1 MNTDAP
7 ATHRE
12 DRVSAITAKE
22 PERRPWPSSRT
33 AWYAVGVLTFAYL
46 VSFVDRQI
54 LSLLIEPIRA
64 DLGISDTQVSLLGGF
79 AFALLYTFA
88 GIPLAW
94 LADHRSRR
102 VIIAIGVTLWSAMT
116 ALCGLSK
123 TFWQMFLAR
132 VGVGVGE
139 ASLTPSAYSMI
150 ADYFPPQ
157 KLARAM
163 GVYMAGGAI
172 GAGLALVV
180 GGVVLALTADL
191 PQITLPVVGVLR
203 PWQFAFMLVS
213 LPGVLVVILMMTVKE
228 PLRRGSLQLHRGG
241 IHLQSGE
248 HSGRDVVSPR
258 AASRY
263 VREHWRIYLPLYAG
277 FAVLSLMKNAILV
290 WTPTMYIRT
299 YGWEASSIGYVY
311 GLFLLI
317 FGPLGAVGG
326 GWLADR
332 WRTRGRTDASLRLV
346 MLATFLCAPIAA
358 SMPLMPGAIES
369 LILLAVLTFLLFVIG
384 AVTPAAFQLVTPNPL
399 RAQVSAVALFVN
411 NFLGIGLGP
420 TLVALITDYG
430 FGDDLALRYSISI
443 VALVFAPVGAITFW
457 SGLKAYRAEEKNID
471 YG

>member
-1 MNTDAP
+1 VNA
-7 ATHRE
+7 AGHL
-12 DRVSAITAKE
+12 S
-22 PERRPWPSSRT
+22 ERSWPSSRI
-33 AWYAVGVLTFAYL
+33 AWYATGVLTFAYL

-54 LSLLIEPIRA
+54 LSLLIEPIRR
-64 DLGISDTQVSLLGGF
+64 DLGITDTQVSLLGGF

-88 GIPLAW
+88 GIPIAW

-102 VIIAIGVTLWSAMT
+102 VIIALGVTVWSAMT

-123 TFWQMFLAR
+123 SFWQMFLAR

-150 ADYFPPQ
+150 ADYFPPHQ
-157 KLARAM
+157 LARAM

-180 GGVVLALTADL
+180 GGAVLALTADL
-191 PQITLPVVGVLR
+191 PPMAFPLVGVLK
-203 PWQFAFMLVS
+203 PWQLAFFLVS
-213 LPGVLVVILMMTVKE
+213 LPGILVIVLMMTVKE
-228 PLRRGSLQLHRGG
+228 PLRRGGIQLRAEEKG
-241 IHLQSGE
+241 SK
-248 HSGRDVVSPR
+248 SVVSPR

-263 VREHWRIYLPLYAG
+263 VREHWKIYLPLYAG

-311 GLFLLI
+311 GVCLLI
-317 FGPLGAVGG
+317 FGPLGSVGG

-332 WRTRGRTDASLRLV
+332 WRARGRTDASLRVV
-346 MLATFLCAPIAA
+346 MLAAFLCAPVAA
-358 SMPLMPGAIES
+358 VMPLMPEATGS
-369 LILLAVLTFLLFVIG
+369 LIFLATLTFLLFVIG
-384 AVTPAAFQLVTPNPL
+384 AVTPTAFQLVTPNPL

-411 NFLGIGLGP
+411 NLLGIGLGP

-430 FGDDLALRYSISI
+430 FGDDMALRYSMCI
-443 VALVFAPVGAITFW
+443 VALVFAPLGALTFW
-457 SGLKAYRAEEKNID
+457 SGLKSYRAQE
-471 YG
+471 GR